1 MSLVILVNL
10 TPSLSSFLCMV
21 LSSCSHCYRGLYS
34 NQLTGTI
41 PASLGNLKSLT
52 YL

>member
-1 MSLVILVNL
+1 
-10 TPSLSSFLCMV
+10 MV
-21 LSSCSHCYRGLYS
+21 LASCSHCCRDLTS
-34 NQLTGTI
+34 DQLTGTI